1 MFNWFRRKSHTDNV
15 HTKVVSELAEKP
27 VSEPSVPVYM
37 GNCPAERWD
46 TIEFAFTSGGVHY
59 FKFNS
64 EVNIPFQRAIA
75 AREILTEE
83 LWQITPSVLKGW
95 SEALI
100 GVVTNPKL
108 NQEKKIYEVG
118 ILANRLKE
126 QMDMSFSLTRQLKL
140 ATVMYFDE
148 HENPLDYQ
156 YPYNKKKLELWM
168 QHNDIQGFFLNLP
181 EYLLLPSSSELVQN
195 FPIYLQ
201 AESQNLQNFLK
212 HIIGQ
217 LPSDNLSNDL
227 RTVLLGQMETLKGIN
242 SWSKDPSTSI
252 I

>member
-1 MFNWFRRKSHTDNV
+1 MFNWFRRKSYPNNV
-15 HTKVVSELAEKP
+15 PTEVVSELAEKP
-27 VSEPSVPVYM
+27 VSEPYVPVYM

-46 TIEFAFTSGGVHY
+46 TIEFAFTSGGVNY
-59 FKFNS
+59 FRFNS

-100 GVVTNPKL
+100 GIVTNSKL
-108 NQEKKIYEVG
+108 NGEKKIYEVG

-181 EYLLLPSSSELVQN
+181 EYLLLPSSTELVQN

-201 AESQNLQNFLK
+201 AESKNLQNFLK

-217 LPSDNLSNDL
+217 LPSDSSNNDL
-227 RTVLLGQMETLKGIN
+227 RTVLLGQMETLKSIN

>member
-1 MFNWFRRKSHTDNV
+1 MLNWFRRKPHPNNV
-15 HTKVVSELAEKP
+15 PTEVVPELAEKP
-27 VSEPSVPVYM
+27 LEEPPIPVYM

-46 TIEFAFTSGGVHY
+46 TIEFAFTSGGVNY

-100 GVVTNPKL
+100 GVVTNSKL
-108 NQEKKIYEVG
+108 NQEKKLYEVG

-126 QMDMSFSLTRQLKL
+126 QMEMSFSLTRQLKL

-201 AESQNLQNFLK
+201 AESKNLQSFLK

-217 LPSDNLSNDL
+217 LPSDNSSNDL
-227 RTVLLGQMETLKGIN
+227 RTVLLGQMETLKSIN
-242 SWSKDPSTSI
+242 SWSKDQSTNI